1 MISGLP
7 TLTTSKRSVNN
18 NFVKYNQMSWLNKNY
33 NTKNSSIW
41 STETFLYDIMKPRYK
56 QNYMWYQISRI

>member
-7 TLTTSKRSVNN
+7 TLITSIRSVNN

-33 NTKNSSIW
+33 NTKKKI
-41 STETFLYDIMKPRYK
+41 
-56 QNYMWYQISRI
+56 ISKKVF